1 MKRLIVMLIRKL
13 VNFIDK
19 IEIPEFETDNDQN
32 QQAVNK
38 AWQIA
43 IKPQAR
49 KRYDCE
55 RNRVVW

>member
-43 IKPQAR
+43 IRPSEGAKADHR
-49 KRYDCE
+49 GRHAI
-55 RNRVVW
+55 R